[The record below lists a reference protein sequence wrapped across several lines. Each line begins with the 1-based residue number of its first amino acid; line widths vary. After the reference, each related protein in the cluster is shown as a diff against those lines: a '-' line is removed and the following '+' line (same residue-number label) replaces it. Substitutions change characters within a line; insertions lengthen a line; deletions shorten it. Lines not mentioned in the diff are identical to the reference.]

1 MLGVQTKPSFVT
13 YPLLYF
19 TTNFCEST
27 FSMSSPDTGRVGDR
41 LGARHHM
48 IRNHSDTCPRLNH
61 LKAVVD
67 ICLPFD
73 APRLI
78 TFVKL
83 LACCDLQQENMLSP
97 LHFLREAVDLPMR
110 EAPILDWLAMTL
122 PPLAVLG
129 LVL

>member
-41 LGARHHM
+41 PGARHHM

-83 LACCDLQQENMLSP
+83 LACCDLQQ
-97 LHFLREAVDLPMR
+97 
-110 EAPILDWLAMTL
+110 
-122 PPLAVLG
+122 
-129 LVL
+129 